1 MCYIGYLEAELYQQF
16 LLRRGD
22 HVVADAFGVI
32 QIDISI
38 VLKVYAGYLL
48 DVSIGPRQP
57 TGAY

>member
-48 DVSIGPRQP
+48 DVSVSWIR
-57 TGAY
+57 